1 MAKRILVIE
10 DEAAI
15 RDLICMNL
23 EVSGYE
29 TVVFGDGIEVSEALK
44 KEHKYDCALLDIMLP
59 GKDGFALLPEL
70 SGYQIPVIFLTA
82 KGDIQ
87 SKIKGLTEGAEDYLV
102 KPFEML
108 ELLVRLEKVM
118 ARQGKQEDCIR
129 IRNVEIY
136 PEKRVVKKDGEKV
149 YLMPMEF
156 DCLMLFVRN
165 KNKALTRK
173 QLLNALWNVEFEGET
188 RTVDAHVGRIRKKL
202 DFQDVIQTIPR
213 IGYRL
218 EVEE

>member
-23 EVSGYE
+23 EVAGYE

-136 PEKRVVKKDGEKV
+136 PEAAKMKKQMTYADKKEIPFVALIGENEMQEGIISLKNMLSGEQHNVTTEELVERLKR
-149 YLMPMEF
+149 
-156 DCLMLFVRN
+156 
-165 KNKALTRK
+165 
-173 QLLNALWNVEFEGET
+173 
-188 RTVDAHVGRIRKKL
+188 
-202 DFQDVIQTIPR
+202 
-213 IGYRL
+213 
-218 EVEE
+218 